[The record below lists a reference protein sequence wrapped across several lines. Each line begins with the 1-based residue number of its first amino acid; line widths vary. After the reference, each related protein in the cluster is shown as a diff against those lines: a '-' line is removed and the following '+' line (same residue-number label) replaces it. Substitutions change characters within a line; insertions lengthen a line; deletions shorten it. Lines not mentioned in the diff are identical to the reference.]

1 MVDDPEEAGFMVT
14 NEINTSGE
22 NIGGDKNTL
31 ILDSGASK
39 TTVCDYNLL
48 IDPKP
53 IKKEVNNSRKIN
65 ITHVGKFNIG
75 GTLIYPA
82 FFAPDG
88 PCKLSIATRRP
99 WTPSSG
105 KEVFDAHLTWSKK
118 CVLISPLE
126 ICIKAMLLNRIQPT
140 ILCQFLILIQTWTIT
155 FYLVILPTII

>member
-1 MVDDPEEAGFMVT
+1 MVT

-88 PCKLSIATRRP
+88 PCKAVAAGLRMTWYMQKAEANQSKKRKL
-99 WTPSSG
+99 SSG
-105 KEVFDAHLTWSKK
+105 
-118 CVLISPLE
+118 I
-126 ICIKAMLLNRIQPT
+126 LLG
-140 ILCQFLILIQTWTIT
+140 
-155 FYLVILPTII
+155 